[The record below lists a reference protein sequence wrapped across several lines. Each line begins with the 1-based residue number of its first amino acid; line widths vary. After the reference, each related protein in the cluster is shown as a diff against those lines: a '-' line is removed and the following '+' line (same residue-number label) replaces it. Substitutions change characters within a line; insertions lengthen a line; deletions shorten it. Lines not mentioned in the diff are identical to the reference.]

1 MFYIV
6 NIMLFYFLCQ
16 IYLFI
21 NIKTNIIFSSIS
33 ILYKYYIYLFINIKT
48 NIYILFLLMTYL
60 FVIENTNLYKYA
72 SLHYI
77 INVTFSNWEI
87 FEMGLKM
94 GFSHHTPQ
102 KNNVTIRSN
111 YFSCAIIK

>member
-1 MFYIV
+1 
-6 NIMLFYFLCQ
+6 MLFYFLCQ

-87 FEMGLKM
+87 FEMG
-94 GFSHHTPQ
+94 
-102 KNNVTIRSN
+102 
-111 YFSCAIIK
+111 